1 MSDNIQ
7 WHSGF
12 LKGLQLEMK
21 PRAGF
26 ELDNEKKV
34 LQLPPRMD
42 YLYIKTDDLPIEN
55 ELGHIFRKYNVI
67 EFKGP
72 KTSVNFKHFLQGI
85 GYICLYYQK
94 EKILEK
100 EIYQFTYTLIC
111 AVEPVSLL
119 KELRNDGFQIEKRLE
134 GIYDVYTRM
143 PFPIQIVV
151 LKELDP
157 QKHPYLRVFSSVTN
171 EEDLKKFVQQKDVIK
186 EDEDEHWKE
195 LMNFLAEAYPNKMK
209 KVKEMEDMGPYFREL
224 MSDEINAAFQEG
236 EQLGI
241 SKGEKTGFSKG
252 ELETKKSAAKNFWD
266 NGVEVDTI
274 AKSLSVSEAQVEE
287 WIKKELN

>member
-1 MSDNIQ
+1 
-7 WHSGF
+7 
-12 LKGLQLEMK
+12 
-21 PRAGF
+21 
-26 ELDNEKKV
+26 
-34 LQLPPRMD
+34 
-42 YLYIKTDDLPIEN
+42 
-55 ELGHIFRKYNVI
+55 VI

-85 GYICLYYQK
+85 GYICVYYQK

-143 PFPIQIVV
+143 PFPIQIVI

-252 ELETKKSAAKNFWD
+252 EKTGFSKGEKTGFSKGEKTGFSKGEKTGFIKGELHTKRTIAKNLWD
-266 NGVEVDTI
+266 NEVAVDTI

-287 WIKKELN
+287 WIKSELN